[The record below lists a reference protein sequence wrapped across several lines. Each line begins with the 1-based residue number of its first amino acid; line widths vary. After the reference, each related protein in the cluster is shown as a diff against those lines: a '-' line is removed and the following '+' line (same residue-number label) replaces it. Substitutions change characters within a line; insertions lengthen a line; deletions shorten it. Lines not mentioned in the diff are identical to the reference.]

1 MGWLGER
8 ALQGEEVKLLRVR
21 KVVKVVLAMEAGLL
35 QRKRKAGQV
44 LGQAGKKKWLYACI
58 FV

>member
-1 MGWLGER
+1 MGER

-44 LGQAGKKKWLYACI
+44 LDQAGKKKWLYACI